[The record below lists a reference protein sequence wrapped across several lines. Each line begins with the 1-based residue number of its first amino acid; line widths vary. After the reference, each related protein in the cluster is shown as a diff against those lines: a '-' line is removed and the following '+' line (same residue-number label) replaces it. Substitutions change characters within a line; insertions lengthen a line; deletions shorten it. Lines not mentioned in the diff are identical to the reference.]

1 MITDQKAP
9 DCQTKLILHVITMD
23 NVETSVENMN
33 VNIMV

>member
-23 NVETSVENMN
+23 NVERPVWR
-33 VNIMV
+33 I